1 MKIKLFVCVLTLF
14 FIISVGIVTVV
25 KIKEVKA
32 QATVNNTDTEISDVY
47 ILKETDGKLSVY
59 DDNNELLYQ
68 YEFDVNSLPE
78 TDIEILKKGLVL
90 NGINELRGAIEDYT
104 S

>member
-1 MKIKLFVCVLTLF
+1 MKIKLFVCVLTLL

-25 KIKEVKA
+25 KIKEFKA
-32 QATVNNTDTEISDVY
+32 QATVNNTDTEISEVY
-47 ILKETDGKLSVY
+47 ILKETDGILGVY
-59 DDNNELLYQ
+59 NDNNELLYQ
-68 YEFDVNSLPE
+68 YELDVNSLPE

-90 NGINELRGAIEDYT
+90 NGINELRSAIEDYT

>member
-32 QATVNNTDTEISDVY
+32 QATVNNTDTEISEVY

>member
-25 KIKEVKA
+25 KIKEFKA
-32 QATVNNTDTEISDVY
+32 QATVNNTDTEIGDVY

-59 DDNNELLYQ
+59 NDNNELLYQ

-78 TDIEILKKGLVL
+78 TDVEILKKGLVL
-90 NGINELRGAIEDYT
+90 NGINELRSAIEDYT

>member
-32 QATVNNTDTEISDVY
+32 QATVNDTDTEISDVY

-90 NGINELRGAIEDYT
+90 NGINELRSAIEDYT